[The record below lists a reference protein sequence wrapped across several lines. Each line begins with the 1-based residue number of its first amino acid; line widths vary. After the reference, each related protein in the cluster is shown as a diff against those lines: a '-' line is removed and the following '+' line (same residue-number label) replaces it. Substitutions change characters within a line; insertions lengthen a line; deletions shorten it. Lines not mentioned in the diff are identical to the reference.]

1 MTKNIIIY
9 LLILIIVL
17 TLILFLFYENFR
29 YDELLKIKENQL
41 ASEVKYLENLS
52 LLTENYNDLEEKYN
66 KLNEDYQNLKQK
78 EQWQEFTVT
87 AYTSNE
93 CGTITY
99 SGFELDKNY
108 SKYLNVC
115 AVDPDVIKLGSIVL
129 VKFENGEIK
138 PYMALDTGSAI
149 KGKRIDLYFTDLN
162 EAINFGRQL
171 LEVSILE

>member
-9 LLILIIVL
+9 LLILIIIL

-29 YDELLKIKENQL
+29 YDELIKIKENQL
-41 ASEVKYLENLS
+41 ASELKYLENLS
-52 LLTENYNDLEEKYN
+52 LLTENYNELESKYQ
-66 KLNEDYQNLKQK
+66 ELKSK
-78 EQWQEFTVT
+78 DNYIKWQEFEIT

-93 CGTITY
+93 CGTVTY
-99 SGFELDKNY
+99 AGFELDKNY

-115 AVDPDVIKLGSIVL
+115 AVDPSIIKMGSIVL

-138 PYMALDTGSAI
+138 PYVALDTGSAI